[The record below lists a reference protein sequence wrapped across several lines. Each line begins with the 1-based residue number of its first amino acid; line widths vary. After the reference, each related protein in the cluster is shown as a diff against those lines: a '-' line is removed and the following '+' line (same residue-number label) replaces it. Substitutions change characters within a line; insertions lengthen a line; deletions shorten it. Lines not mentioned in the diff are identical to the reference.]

1 MKTNIKLP
9 VNQNSHI
16 LVDVGD
22 SIESDTPI
30 ARNSE
35 SAEEKILHLS
45 RLLHVKEDQIT
56 KFLRKKVGEKI
67 SASEIIAEKKGW
79 LSTIAVTTPVSGIIR
94 EIDLK
99 KGTLTVVTHK
109 TQNPG
114 EIISPLSGIVEK
126 IGKEYIEIEVE
137 GEVIKGLK
145 GEGSDA
151 LAVLVTL
158 SGENIGTQDFH
169 KDIENR
175 IVVCHSF
182 SEDFLVKLDVLG
194 ASGIVSHNVVRESS
208 LPWLQVDRDQLARVG
223 KHDGRRALL
232 QPEEKQIIC
241 L

>member
-9 VNQNSHI
+9 VNPNSHI
-16 LVDVGD
+16 LVDVGEK
-22 SIESDTPI
+22 IEPDTPI
-30 ARNSE
+30 AENRE
-35 SAEEKILHLS
+35 LLEEKILHLS
-45 RLLHVKEDQIT
+45 RLLHVKEDQIA

-79 LSTIAVTTPVSGIIR
+79 LSTTSVTTPVSGTIR

-99 KGTLTVVTHK
+99 KGTLTVMTHQTK
-109 TQNPG
+109 NPRK
-114 EIISPLSGIVEK
+114 INSPVSGVIAR

-182 SEDFLVKLDVLG
+182 SEDFPVKLDVLG

-208 LPWLQVDRDQLARVG
+208 LPWLQVDRDQLVRVG
-223 KHDGRRALL
+223 KHDGDRALL